1 MQLRGRTALVTGGSR
16 GIGRAICLA
25 FARERVNVIVGY
37 LNRTEE
43 AESLC
48 EEIFNLGSNS
58 SMVSADVSKVSGADY
73 LVNHAVQTF
82 GCVDILI
89 NNAGVVHQGTLEQ
102 LDDTEWDRIMNVN
115 LKSAFLMTQR
125 CLPQM
130 RANKWGRI
138 INISSVAAQTGG
150 VTSPLYVASKAGL
163 IGLTHSYA
171 SLLIKEGI
179 TSNAI
184 SPALIETDMLR
195 KDLKLDTPDKIPLGR
210 FGMPSEVADVA
221 VMLSKNTYIT
231 GQTINVNGGWYFSS

>member
-1 MQLRGRTALVTGGSR
+1 MQLRGKTALVTGGSR

-25 FARERVNVIVGY
+25 FAREKMNIIVGY
-37 LNRTEE
+37 LNRMEE

-48 EEIFNLGSNS
+48 EEIYKLGGNS
-58 SMVSADVSKVSGADY
+58 SMVPADLSNVSGVDY
-73 LVNHAVQTF
+73 LVNHATQTF
-82 GCVDILI
+82 GSVDVLV
-89 NNAGVVHQGTLEQ
+89 NNAGIVHQGTLEQ
-102 LDDTEWDRIMNVN
+102 LDDTEWDRVMDVN

-195 KDLKLDTPDKIPLGR
+195 KDLKLKSPDKIPLGR

-221 VMLSKNTYIT
+221 VMLSKNAYIT